1 MDINDL
7 RTIATVLVA
16 VAFAGI
22 SWWAFGPSRK
32 KYFDDA
38 AQLPFADDNNGVDG
52 EISSD
57 DEIGTDNKGNK
68 GNKAGAS
75 PAKNVEAE
83 HNQGDKK

>member
-7 RTIATVLVA
+7 RTLATVLVA

-38 AQLPFADDNNGVDG
+38 AQLPFADDNN
-52 EISSD
+52 SAD
-57 DEIGTDNKGNK
+57 DEIGTDNKS
-68 GNKAGAS
+68 NKAATT
-75 PAKNVEAE
+75 PAKNAEAE

>member
-7 RTIATVLVA
+7 RTLATVLVA

-38 AQLPFADDNNGVDG
+38 AQLPFADDNNSADS
-52 EISSD
+52 EISAD

-68 GNKAGAS
+68 AGTS

-83 HNQGDKK
+83 HNQGEKR

>member
-7 RTIATVLVA
+7 RTLATVLVA

-38 AQLPFADDNNGVDG
+38 AQLPFADDNTGADG
-52 EISSD
+52 EISSND
-57 DEIGTDNKGNK
+57 AIGADNK
-68 GNKAGAS
+68 GNKAGTS